1 MERIFVGIDPDVDG
15 SGVAV
20 LKVDRGVGFHMKPE
34 TEIIDISNSDLPSMI
49 DLFAR
54 IKESETADKT
64 TIVVEA
70 GWKNHSNWHIPK
82 KAGTHMAAEIGRR
95 TGRNHQIAMDIAA
108 IAQSFGLHVIERLP
122 LIKSWKGKDG
132 KITHDELSY
141 ITGMKQKRT
150 NQEQRDALL
159 LAWCESGLPIRVKV
173 A

>member
-20 LKVDRGVGFHMKPE
+20 LKVDRRVGFSRQPDV
-34 TEIIDISNSDLPSMI
+34 EIVDITNSDLPDMI
-49 DLFAR
+49 ALFSK
-54 IKESETADKT
+54 IKANNAADNT

-70 GWKNHSNWHIPK
+70 GWKNHSNWHLPK
-82 KAGTHMAAEIGRR
+82 KAGSHMAAEIGRR
-95 TGRNHQIAMDIAA
+95 TGRNHQIAMDIAV
-108 IAQSFGLHVIERLP
+108 IAQSIGLHVIERLP
-122 LIKSWKGKDG
+122 LVKSWKGKDG
-132 KITHDELSY
+132 KITHDELAY

-173 A
+173 Q